1 MKLPNHW
8 PSFNAW
14 ALIHNSLSSVIVM
27 ASNAKRSRVEDNDSD
42 DSESSFELFEER
54 TGGMESGEESELD
67 RLLID
72 ESEIS
77 R

>member
-1 MKLPNHW
+1 MEE
-8 PSFNAW
+8 S
-14 ALIHNSLSSVIVM
+14 
-27 ASNAKRSRVEDNDSD
+27 DSD
-42 DSESSFELFEER
+42 DSESSFELIEET

-67 RLLID
+67 HLLAD